1 MRQPFHM
8 TGGLRVVS
16 TILTT
21 LLRIGLPVGPAV
33 LLSVRGR
40 TSGKIYTIPVELVES
55 SGTSFLVAA
64 FGEVNWVRNLRA
76 AGQAH
81 LTRRRRTEAI
91 GVVELGAKEAA
102 PILKQFLRESQRVSF
117 IKPYFHVTP
126 HSSLADFEQEA
137 LHHPVFRIVSKKGY
151 DLMSTE
157 DNKAHVRRFYQE
169 GVHNPALFDE
179 LLAPTYVLHLPGSP
193 PIAGIEQAKQL
204 MVAYTSGFPDL
215 QLTTEDMVAEG
226 DKVAIRNTWRGTH
239 QGAFQ
244 GLPPTGKY
252 VTFTGTDIFR
262 FAGGKIAE
270 QWADLDALGLMQQL
284 GAIPAIG

>member
-1 MRQPFHM
+1 
-8 TGGLRVVS
+8 
-16 TILTT
+16 
-21 LLRIGLPVGPAV
+21 
-33 LLSVRGR
+33 VRGR
-40 TSGKIYTIPVELVES
+40 TSGKIYTIPVALVET

-126 HSSLADFEQEA
+126 QSSLADFEQEA
-137 LHHPVFRIVSKKGY
+137 LHHPVFRIVSKKGEH
-151 DLMSTE
+151 LMSTE
-157 DNKAHVRRFYQE
+157 DSKALVRRFYEE

-193 PIAGIEQAKQL
+193 PIAGIEGAKQL
-204 MVAYTSGFPDL
+204 MTAYTSAFPDL
-215 QLTTEDMVAEG
+215 QLTTEDLVAEG
-226 DKVAIRNTWRGTH
+226 DRVAIRNTWHGTH
-239 QGAFQ
+239 QGVFQ
-244 GLPPTGKY
+244 GLPPTGKQ
-252 VTFTGTDIFR
+252 VAFTGSDFFR
-262 FAGGKIAE
+262 VVSGKIAE

-284 GAIPAIG
+284 GTIPTMG

>member
-1 MRQPFHM
+1 M

-21 LLRIGLPVGPAV
+21 LLRLGLPVGPSV

-40 TSGKIYTIPVELVES
+40 TSGKIYTIPVALVET

-91 GVVELGAKEAA
+91 GVVELGAREAA
-102 PILKQFLRESQRVSF
+102 PMLKQFLRESQRVSF
-117 IKPYFHVTP
+117 IKPYFRVTP

-137 LHHPVFRIVSKKGY
+137 LYHPVFRIVSKKGAY
-151 DLMSTE
+151 LMSTE
-157 DNKAHVRRFYQE
+157 DNKTLVRRFYEE
-169 GVHNPALFDE
+169 GVHNTALFDE
-179 LLAPTYVLHLPGSP
+179 LLAPTYVLHFPGSP
-193 PIAGIEQAKQL
+193 PITGIEQAKQL
-204 MVAYTSGFPDL
+204 MAAYTSAFPDL

-226 DKVAIRNTWRGTH
+226 NKVAIRNTWRGTH

-244 GLPPTGKY
+244 GLPPTGKH
-252 VTFTGTDIFR
+252 VTFTGTDVFHVV
-262 FAGGKIAE
+262 GGKIVE

-284 GAIPAIG
+284 GGLPAMG